1 MIAATTT
8 GRSVLVTLI
17 SFLLLLTI
25 GCTDS
30 KIEEKNE
37 KIIPPSPNAKPP
49 LPHEE
54 DTARKPT
61 QDSVKKPVK
70 MMNYK
75 SFRKSFTLHKR
86 GYVVSLLS
94 KLYKA

>member
-1 MIAATTT
+1 MITATLT
-8 GRSVLVTLI
+8 GRTVLAYLF
-17 SFLLLLTI
+17 SLLLFLTVA
-25 GCTDS
+25 CTDS
-30 KIEEKNE
+30 KIKEKNG
-37 KIIPPSPNAKPP
+37 KLVPPSPNVKPS

-61 QDSVKKPVK
+61 QDSVKKPVR

-75 SFRKSFTLHKR
+75 SFRKTFTLHKK